1 MKTLVKGLTALLICG
16 AMIGLNIEN
25 AEAADLTTDT
35 VEIEELA
42 RHNHKPMPPPPPPR
56 PNDRHRPLR
65 HHDYF
70 WLDPPPPPPP
80 PHRHGEPRPHY
91 RW

>member
-16 AMIGLNIEN
+16 AIIGLNIEN

-42 RHNHKPMPPPPPPR
+42 RHNHKPMPR

-65 HHDYF
+65 HNDYF